1 MVIFSK
7 SSCCI
12 CHSIK
17 KLIHGFGASPTIY
30 ELDELSNEQQLER
43 ELLSLGREPSVPA
56 VFMGGELVG
65 SSNEVMSLHLQ
76 GRLVQLLIQAGAI
89 FVQVLDAKTAS
100 LYNFHQSSS
109 SSQPTLNSLSLHHK
123 HSSTIFPT
131 MATVTALVA
140 EKPMVIF
147 SKSSCCICHSVK
159 KLIHGFGASP
169 TIYELDELSNG
180 QQLER
185 ELLSL
190 GREPSVPAVF
200 IGGELVGG
208 SKEVM
213 SLHLQGKLVQLLIQA
228 GAIFVQV

>member
-1 MVIFSK
+1 
-7 SSCCI
+7 
-12 CHSIK
+12 
-17 KLIHGFGASPTIY
+17 
-30 ELDELSNEQQLER
+30 
-43 ELLSLGREPSVPA
+43 
-56 VFMGGELVG
+56 
-65 SSNEVMSLHLQ
+65 
-76 GRLVQLLIQAGAI
+76 
-89 FVQVLDAKTAS
+89 
-100 LYNFHQSSS
+100 
-109 SSQPTLNSLSLHHK
+109 
-123 HSSTIFPT
+123 

-147 SKSSCCICHSVK
+147 SKSSCCICHSIK